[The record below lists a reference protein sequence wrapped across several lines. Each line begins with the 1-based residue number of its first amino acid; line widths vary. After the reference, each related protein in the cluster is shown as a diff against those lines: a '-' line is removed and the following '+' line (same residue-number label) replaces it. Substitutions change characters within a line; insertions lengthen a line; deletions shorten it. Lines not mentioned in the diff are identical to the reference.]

1 MSSSIVTDNSSEPP
15 MDPAEQCALGLECIN
30 RNDADAAEWFQMAAE
45 RGHREAQCHLG
56 FMLANGKGVDKNEAE
71 AVKWYREAVK
81 QNYAHAQF
89 ALGMMLA
96 NGRGAAK
103 NEAETVECYR
113 KAAEHS
119 TGT

>member
-1 MSSSIVTDNSSEPP
+1 
-15 MDPAEQCALGLECIN
+15 
-30 RNDADAAEWFQMAAE
+30 
-45 RGHREAQCHLG
+45 
-56 FMLANGKGVDKNEAE
+56 MLANGSGVDKNEAE